1 MGKRGKALRE
11 AKASKTTYV
20 FTREQLE
27 HHDKLVCDN
36 FRDRIM
42 EDCEKKLQKK
52 AEMTQK
58 NIDAYLEEEWK
69 KREALMKTE
78 GDNLNE
84 MLSLLLSISSR
95 ILIEKFHWKP
105 IPKDEKYDGRNNT
118 AKFAKYY
125 AEEVNLICS
134 DEMKDIRKYCEE
146 TFDLYVV
153 RYSYGTESEGASS

>member
-36 FRDRIM
+36 FRERIM
-42 EDCEKKLQKK
+42 EACVKKLQKK
-52 AEMTQK
+52 AEMAQK
-58 NIDAYLEEEWK
+58 NIDAYLKEEWK

-78 GDNLNE
+78 GDNLSE

-105 IPKDEKYDGRNNT
+105 IPKEGKFDGRNNT
-118 AKFAKYY
+118 ARFAKYY
-125 AEEVNLICS
+125 AEEVNSICS

-146 TFDLYVV
+146 IFDLYGV
-153 RYSYGTESEGASS
+153 RYSHDTELEGSSL